1 MAANS
6 SVGDVSAASEYIGG
20 RYDGLATGPD
30 LTYTFENQRG
40 VPYDGT
46 NKLARRLSPFT
57 FRLVIPEIMT
67 ESLGSTAPDVNLL
80 GRTVQSAQ
88 EKDAQANSIRA
99 AIGVPQV
106 TGTQVSP
113 SDVLNG
119 LRSTLSAGQ
128 ALQTTLGDTERAVL
142 TDLVTAADIQYQ
154 VEKMLQVPPLTLFVN
169 PNSMNITHTT
179 IQNRTNRTRYGY
191 VFERWGEGQV
201 VLSISGTTGAFVA
214 GNAAG
219 QALGPTAVGNHE
231 NDVPTGVQ
239 FASKRDSA
247 AYQQLVSLFQIYKNN
262 GYIYDTVGKS
272 EAHLAIGAVAIDYDQ
287 MTYVGN
293 IDSFEYTY
301 SAEMQHRIEWSM
313 EFTVGRMYDHAE
325 EPVVVAPQSTP
336 TPGVGSLSDAE
347 LTRMIAD
354 TPTRNS
360 IGEGNPSFI
369 NVSGTEQFRVDQSR
383 GETPLSVVGS
393 YFLPTGLLG

>member
-1 MAANS
+1 MPDDT
-6 SVGDVSAASEYIGG
+6 VGDDGATSQYIAS

-57 FRLVIPEIMT
+57 FRLVIPEFLV
-67 ESLGSTAPDVNLL
+67 ESLGSYAPDVNLL
-80 GRTVQSAQ
+80 GRAVQSTDD
-88 EKDAQANSIRA
+88 KSAQANEIRA
-99 AIGVPQV
+99 AIGIPQI
-106 TGTQVSP
+106 TGSTSVES
-113 SDVLNG
+113 VLNG

-142 TDLVTAADIQYQ
+142 TDLVTVADIQYQ

-169 PNSMNITHTT
+169 PNSLSISHSTV
-179 IQNRTNRTRYGY
+179 QQYTNRTRYGY

-201 VLSISGTTGAFVA
+201 TLSISGSTGAFCA
-214 GNAAG
+214 GNPSGTAF
-219 QALGPTAVGNHE
+219 GPTTLGSHE
-231 NDVPTGVQ
+231 NEVPSGVQ
-239 FASKRDSA
+239 YASKRDSA
-247 AYQQLVSLFQIYKNN
+247 AYQQLVSLFQLYKNN

-272 EAHLAIGAVAIDYDQ
+272 EAHLAVGAVAIDYDQ
-287 MTYVGN
+287 MTYIGN
-293 IDSFEYTY
+293 IDSFEYSYTE
-301 SAEMQHRIEWSM
+301 EMQHRIEWSM

-336 TPGVGSLSDAE
+336 NPGVGGLSDAE
-347 LTRMIAD
+347 LLRLVAD
-354 TPTRNS
+354 TPTQNS
-360 IGEGNPSFI
+360 IGNGNPSFI
-369 NVSGTEQFRVDQSR
+369 NVSGTEQFQADESR

-393 YFLPTGLLG
+393 YFSPTSLLG

>member
-1 MAANS
+1 M
-6 SVGDVSAASEYIGG
+6 
-20 RYDGLATGPD
+20 
-30 LTYTFENQRG
+30 
-40 VPYDGT
+40 
-46 NKLARRLSPFT
+46 
-57 FRLVIPEIMT
+57 
-67 ESLGSTAPDVNLL
+67 
-80 GRTVQSAQ
+80 
-88 EKDAQANSIRA
+88 
-99 AIGVPQV
+99 
-106 TGTQVSP
+106 
-113 SDVLNG
+113 
-119 LRSTLSAGQ
+119 
-128 ALQTTLGDTERAVL
+128 
-142 TDLVTAADIQYQ
+142 
-154 VEKMLQVPPLTLFVN
+154 
-169 PNSMNITHTT
+169 
-179 IQNRTNRTRYGY
+179 
-191 VFERWGEGQV
+191 
-201 VLSISGTTGAFVA
+201 
-214 GNAAG
+214 
-219 QALGPTAVGNHE
+219 
-231 NDVPTGVQ
+231 
-239 FASKRDSA
+239 
-247 AYQQLVSLFQIYKNN
+247 
-262 GYIYDTVGKS
+262 GKS